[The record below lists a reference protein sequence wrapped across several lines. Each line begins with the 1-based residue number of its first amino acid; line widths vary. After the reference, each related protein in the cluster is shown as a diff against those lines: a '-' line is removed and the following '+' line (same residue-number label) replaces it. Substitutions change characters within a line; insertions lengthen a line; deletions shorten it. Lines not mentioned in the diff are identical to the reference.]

1 MPEQQ
6 SVVVVNTELCTMCAI
21 CVDHCPF
28 GAAILDDE
36 KNSAFINDLCTVCGS
51 CVEVCPVNAIEITRK
66 VGQSGRVN
74 ISEYRGVWIFA
85 EQRGGEVQK
94 VAYELINEGR
104 KLADSLGEEL
114 CAVLL
119 GSGMDQA
126 AEDLLHYNV
135 DKIYYVDD
143 PLFENFQD
151 DPMVA
156 AIVHLCQEYK
166 PSVLL
171 TGATHIGRSFIPQVA
186 VHLRTGLTADCTGL
200 SIDDSG
206 THLMQTRPAF
216 GGNIMAT
223 IKCFN
228 HRPQLATVRPK
239 VFKAAMRQEDRR
251 GEVIRLSM
259 PGNGAS
265 RCRTKFLRSVEEVGE
280 TINIADADI
289 IVSGG
294 RGLQE
299 AKNFEMLEK
308 LAMALGGAV
317 GASRAA
323 VDSGWISYAHQVGQT
338 GKTVSP
344 KLYIAC
350 GISGQIQHR
359 VGMQGSDVIL
369 AINKDPNAPIFDF
382 ATYGIVGDVFEIVPA
397 LTRRFSK
404 N

>member
-1 MPEQQ
+1 
-6 SVVVVNTELCTMCAI
+6 MCAL

-28 GAAILDDE
+28 GAAIIDE
-36 KNSAFINDLCTVCGS
+36 DKNTAFINDMCTVCGS
-51 CVEVCPVNAIEITRK
+51 CVDICPVSAIEITAK

-74 ISEYRGVWIFA
+74 IADYHGVWAFA
-85 EQRGGEVQK
+85 EQRKGVVQK

-104 KLADSLGEEL
+104 KLADTLGEEL

-119 GSGMDQA
+119 GSGMDEA
-126 AEDLLHYNV
+126 AEDLLHYGV
-135 DKIYYVDD
+135 DKVYYVDD

-151 DPMVA
+151 DPMVS
-156 AIVHLCQEYK
+156 AITHLCQEYK
-166 PSVLL
+166 PAVLL

-186 VHLRTGLTADCTGL
+186 VTLQTGLTADCTGL
-200 SIDDSG
+200 AIDDTG

-223 IKCFN
+223 IRCFN

-239 VFKAAMRQEDRR
+239 VFKMAERR
-251 GEVIRLSM
+251 AQKSGQVIKLSL
-259 PGNGAS
+259 PSNGATV
-265 RCRTKFLRSVEEVGE
+265 CRTKFLKSIEEVGE
-280 TINIADADI
+280 TINIAEADI

-294 RGLQE
+294 RGLQDP
-299 AKNFEMLEK
+299 KNFTMIES
-308 LAMALGGAV
+308 LAKALGGAV

-382 ATYGIVGDVFEIVPA
+382 ATFGIVGDIFEIVPA
-397 LTRRFSK
+397 LTKRFSK

>member
-1 MPEQQ
+1 MAEQK
-6 SVVVVNTELCTMCAI
+6 SVVIVNKELCTMCAI

-28 GAAILDDE
+28 GAALIDE
-36 KNSAFINDLCTVCGS
+36 ERESAYINDMCTVCGS
-51 CVEVCPVNAIEITRK
+51 CVDVCPVNAIEITAK
-66 VGQSGRVN
+66 VGQAGRVN
-74 ISEYRGVWIFA
+74 ITEYKGVWAFA
-85 EQRGGEVQK
+85 EQRDGVVQK
-94 VAYELINEGR
+94 VAYELIQEGR
-104 KLADSLGEEL
+104 KLADTLGEEL

-119 GSGMDQA
+119 GSGMDAA
-126 AEDLLHYNV
+126 AEDLLHYGV
-135 DKIYYVDD
+135 DKVYYVDD

-151 DPMVA
+151 DPMVG
-156 AIVHLCQEYK
+156 AIVKLCNEYK

-239 VFKAAMRQEDRR
+239 VFKAAIRQDART
-251 GEVIRLSM
+251 GEVVKISL
-259 PGNGAS
+259 NGAS
-265 RCRTKFLRSVEEVGE
+265 KCRTKFLKTIAEVGE
-280 TINIADADI
+280 TINIAEADI

-294 RGLQE
+294 RGVGEPKHFDMIEQ
-299 AKNFEMLEK
+299 

-344 KLYIAC
+344 KVYIAC

-382 ATYGIVGDVFEIVPA
+382 ATYGIVGDIFEIVPA
-397 LTRRFSK
+397 LTRRFRK
-404 N
+404 D